1 MAGYALIEAVKAKKG
16 LTSDNQL
23 ALMLGKD
30 RQNISNWKNKEKA
43 KPDTESILDL
53 MILGDIDAK
62 EAKRLLQGG
71 YTSLSLIL
79 MTAMGCTSLFYWSY
93 ISQGLYI
100 MLNSKL
106 FRLWQRYI
114 PKHYPIP
121 IHNMSPRCFRTGAST
136 V

>member
-30 RQNISNWKNKEKA
+30 RQNISNWKNKDKA

-62 EAKRLLQGG
+62 EAKRLLHGG
-71 YTSLSLIL
+71 FANVCLLITTAVLSIVLLLGVAKPSQEQAIARGTVQNNVYYVKLRKLID
-79 MTAMGCTSLFYWSY
+79 
-93 ISQGLYI
+93 
-100 MLNSKL
+100 KL
-106 FRLWQRYI
+106 FRVFNI
-114 PKHYPIP
+114 
-121 IHNMSPRCFRTGAST
+121 

>member
-30 RQNISNWKNKEKA
+30 RQNISNWKNKDKA

-62 EAKRLLQGG
+62 EAKRLLHGG
-71 YTSLSLIL
+71 FASVSLLVTTAVLGIVLLLGVAKHSQDQAIARGTVQNNVYYVKLRKLID
-79 MTAMGCTSLFYWSY
+79 
-93 ISQGLYI
+93 
-100 MLNSKL
+100 KL
-106 FRLWQRYI
+106 LRVFNI
-114 PKHYPIP
+114 
-121 IHNMSPRCFRTGAST
+121 